1 MIVPS
6 ASMALIEN
14 LPVSVMLL
22 NRDLE
27 VLHTNL
33 FAGHYLTSQET
44 LTVKEGRLDCKDPE
58 NTRLIARAVQQA
70 CDADTSERGAVV
82 TSLYDPRSLN
92 RVILKIVPINEY
104 WLAATDSGPNEE
116 VVAVMV
122 EFGQI
127 SEIGAQGLVDT
138 FELSP
143 AELDILKKL
152 ATGLVPKQIAYE
164 RGSELWTVR
173 THIRNIKGKMNC
185 RTDNELIILFNRFA
199 RF

>member
-14 LPVSVMLL
+14 LPVSVVLL

-44 LTVKEGRLDCKDPE
+44 LTVRDGHLACKDPD
-58 NTRLIARAVQQA
+58 NTRLIARAVQRA
-70 CDADTSERGAVV
+70 CDAETDEAGAVV
-82 TSLYDPRSLN
+82 SSLYDPKSLN
-92 RVILKIVPINEY
+92 RVILKIVAINEY
-104 WLAATDSGPNEE
+104 WLSATDAGPNEQ
-116 VVAVMV
+116 VVAVMI

-127 SEIGAQGLVDT
+127 SDIGAQGLINT

-143 AELDILKKL
+143 AEFDILKKL
-152 ATGLVPKQIAYE
+152 ASGLVPKQIAYE

-173 THIRNIKGKMNC
+173 THIRNIKAKMDC